1 MKTILI
7 TGGNRGIGLEL
18 ARQLTARGDRVIAAV
33 RKPGAELPQTGARI
47 IANIDVGDA
56 DGVARLARELGQQPL
71 DWLINNAGILEHD
84 TLDDLD
90 FESAERQFR
99 VNSLGPLRVTA
110 ALRGNLGSGSRV
122 FVLSSTMGSIADNS
136 SGSYYGYRM
145 SKAAVNMAARSLS
158 VDLRDD
164 GIAVF
169 PLHPG
174 YVATDMTRRQGPV
187 APADAARGLITLMD
201 SLPQES
207 SGTFWHARG
216 HPLPW

>member
-18 ARQLTARGDRVIAAV
+18 ARQLTARGDQVIAAV
-33 RKPGAELPQTGARI
+33 REPGAELPQTGARI
-47 IANIDVGDA
+47 IANVDVGSA
-56 DGVARLARELGQQPL
+56 DGVACLARELGKQPL
-71 DWLINNAGILEHD
+71 DWLINNAGILERD

-136 SGSYYGYRM
+136 SGGYYGYRM

-158 VDLRDD
+158 IDLRDD

-169 PLHPG
+169 LLHPG

-201 SLPQES
+201 RLPQES